1 MRGAYASLYY
11 HIGGNM
17 TPTDICNQALAL
29 INAGLL
35 YSLEEETEQGRQ
47 CRMQY
52 DPTRQLVLRQF
63 EWNFARKNERLVLSA
78 HKINGWNYVYTYP
91 EKCIRIL
98 GVIPQGNRFHAES
111 QPEYNIF
118 NIGNNKKCI
127 VSDVPLAFID
137 YIYDVTDLDVWDSI
151 SLYMLQCKLAS
162 ALAMPLTGD
171 RGLFDQAYKLYQAA
185 VQEAKGMNAKER
197 KQDTV
202 YISSY
207 VKARDW

>member
-11 HIGGNM
+11 HIGGTM

-35 YSLEEETEQGRQ
+35 YSYEEETEQGRQ

-52 DPTRQLVLRQF
+52 DATRQLVLRQF

-78 HKINGWNYVYTYP
+78 HKINGWNYVYAYP
-91 EKCIRIL
+91 EQCIRIL
-98 GVIPQGNRFHAES
+98 GVIPQGDRFHAES

-197 KQDTV
+197 KQDV
-202 YISSY
+202 PYISSY

>member
-63 EWNFARKNERLVLSA
+63 EWNFAPLIKLM
-78 HKINGWNYVYTYP
+78 GGTMYM
-91 EKCIRIL
+91 RIL
-98 GVIPQGNRFHAES
+98 KS
-111 QPEYNIF
+111 
-118 NIGNNKKCI
+118 
-127 VSDVPLAFID
+127 VSAF
-137 YIYDVTDLDVWDSI
+137 
-151 SLYMLQCKLAS
+151 
-162 ALAMPLTGD
+162 
-171 RGLFDQAYKLYQAA
+171 
-185 VQEAKGMNAKER
+185 
-197 KQDTV
+197 
-202 YISSY
+202 
-207 VKARDW
+207 